1 MTKRGILAGVLSA
14 GTALS
19 LPAAV
24 PALKGSAEPAGAT
37 GLKVKALQGGKAVQA
52 ITPKA
57 QRWGFRRGEE
67 TWTETHY
74 NAKEIWTLHERGAQ
88 WKDRKGNELTLA
100 TPTAFCPGFDAGHA
114 KKEDIEKTMAEDAE
128 AFKDP
133 SDGTLARW
141 AGEFSGKSVEASA
154 LAKLDYTSAAVE
166 DVRTVDFGNGLR
178 SGLFFKT
185 KDGAWRYAEFR
196 LAQEAKPS
204 ELPGLAKKFLAGV
217 VLDKAKAGGGGKDAG
232 IVVEGGWMTV
242 DVPGYRFKTDLS
254 KSQGL
259 AFVKQS
265 GRLMEAMQAAYRRY
279 VPPVKD
285 LGVST
290 VRVFA
295 NREGYNAYMKGAT
308 GEAGDG
314 TIGLWSPSHEELLIL
329 DMGNSARA
337 ETLKTMR
344 HEAFHQYLF
353 YATGRGGHAM
363 WFNEGHACFFENVS
377 YDAKKNYV
385 RVNDDPKD
393 RRPRGV
399 AENPERIAKLVKE
412 ILPLDHAA
420 FYSGDLHEVN
430 ERYTAAWAVVY
441 FLEKGVPVFKEFA
454 DYRGVLPAYLKAMAE
469 GKSAQEATEI
479 AWEGVKGRD
488 FAADFLKFWGKRG
501 GAAKYEPPAVE
512 KK

>member
-1 MTKRGILAGVLSA
+1 MTTTRMCLAGVVSA
-14 GTALS
+14 GLAFS
-19 LPAAV
+19 LAAAV
-24 PALKGSAEPAGAT
+24 PALKGSPEPAGAT

-57 QRWGFRRGEE
+57 QHWTFRRGEE
-67 TWTETHY
+67 KWTETHFD
-74 NAKEIWTLHERGAQ
+74 AKEIWTLHERGAQ

-100 TPTAFCPGFDAGHA
+100 TPTAFCPDFEKGHA
-114 KKEDIEKTMAEDAE
+114 KKEDIEKMMSEGAE

-133 SDGTLARW
+133 TDEALARW
-141 AGEFSGKSVEASA
+141 AGEFSGKILEASA
-154 LAKLDYTSAAVE
+154 LAKLDYASAAVE
-166 DVRTVDFGNGLR
+166 EARMVDFGGGPR
-178 SGLFFKT
+178 FGTFFKT

-196 LAQEAKPS
+196 LAQEAKPN
-204 ELPGLAKKFLAGV
+204 ELAGLAKKFLAGV
-217 VLDKAKAGGGGKDAG
+217 ALDKAKAAAGKDAG
-232 IVVEGGWMTV
+232 VVMEGRWMTV

-254 KSQGL
+254 KSQGQ
-259 AFVKQS
+259 AFIKQS

-290 VRVFA
+290 VRVFSS
-295 NREGYNAYMKGAT
+295 REGYNEYMRGAT
-308 GEAGDG
+308 GESGDG

-353 YATGRGGHAM
+353 YATGRGNHAM
-363 WFNEGHACFFENVS
+363 WFNEGHACFFENVA

-385 RVNDDPKD
+385 RVFDDPKD

-420 FYSGDLHEVN
+420 FYAGDLHEVN

-441 FLEKGVPVFKEFA
+441 FLEKGVPMFKEFA
-454 DYRGVLPAYLKAMAE
+454 DYKGVLPTYLKAMNE
-469 GKSAQEATEI
+469 GKSAKEATEL
-479 AWEGVKGRD
+479 AWEGVKDRD

-501 GAAKYEPPAVE
+501 GAAKYEPPAE
-512 KK
+512 KQ